1 MKITRSQLKRI
12 IKEEM
17 QRTLLTEEI
26 DIKNDYPNIHEH
38 IVLPLQCE
46 IVQAHSTSGLNI
58 DCGAGGPSNE
68 DWFDAETNE
77 GNHNNETIKFDV
89 PEEVWPNN
97 QAELDEFK
105 KFENTKYPR
114 NIELT
119 MDPPTVTNDVLEE
132 LLNAD
137 NDALE
142 EELKALAL
150 ILAPPSNVGSFTL
163 QIIPPGV
170 TSGGGG
176 YRQRS
181 EIDID

>member
-46 IVQAHSTSGLNI
+46 IVQSHSTSGLNI

-77 GNHNNETIKFDV
+77 GNHNNEKIIFEIPDS
-89 PEEVWPNN
+89 VWPQSRVEEIFADQDNYPN
-97 QAELDEFK
+97 GFK
-105 KFENTKYPR
+105 
-114 NIELT
+114 LT
-119 MDPPTVTNDVLEE
+119 MIPPTVSDEDMQNYVMEKDTPLSV
-132 LLNAD
+132 
-137 NDALE
+137 
-142 EELKALAL
+142 ELKALARE
-150 ILAPPSNVGSFTL
+150 LASARKGNHTL
-163 QIIPPGV
+163 EIIPPGV